1 MKGTIYAGMM
11 ESQQRDP
18 TTATIVSVNSF
29 CPTGKFTG
37 CKPVHFRVMDRDAAA
52 QEPGCRGF
60 TATALLG
67 TRSRQ

>member
-1 MKGTIYAGMM
+1 MKGTIYAGMT
-11 ESQQRDP
+11 ESLH
-18 TTATIVSVNSF
+18 SVRLASLQAASLY
-29 CPTGKFTG
+29 
-37 CKPVHFRVMDRDAAA
+37 HFRVKNRDAAA